1 MKTRITSLLLMLFAV
16 QSMMAQTTIVC
27 NVEGELASL
36 LKEYADVNTTQLII
50 SGSVNADDIRSIN
63 EYPNISK
70 LNLAEALLSVIPD
83 SAWTNLHSLKEL
95 YLPKEIDTLSLDAIS
110 CSTYGVDIYLPG
122 KFPYLKNY
130 PKDVRSAPD
139 YYFSLTYDNDV
150 LVHDKSLGILSKDR
164 KILYKVT
171 ELGMMAPTRYSV
183 ERVCNYAFAQT
194 MAGNGGYMEFSSE
207 LKEISNS
214 AFVGMII
221 TSATRGELNNLHFCV
236 LFESS
241 LPPKKIG
248 EGNLNIGIFD
258 YEYFDALAV
267 IVPDVETYIKDDVT
281 WGDLQIFSLEDWNEY
296 NGKWQGI
303 ESNSVDCT
311 APTLYYDLQG
321 RPVAAPTRGIYIKDG
336 RKVVVK

>member
-1 MKTRITSLLLMLFAV
+1 MRRFLFTLLMMLAM
-16 QSMMAQTTIVC
+16 QGIMAETTIVC
-27 NVEGELASL
+27 NAEGELATL
-36 LKEYADVNTTQLII
+36 LKEHANINITQLVV
-50 SGSVNADDIRSIN
+50 SGPMNADDVRAIN

-70 LNLAEALLSVIPD
+70 LYLGEALLSVIPD
-83 SAWTNLHSLKEL
+83 SAWTNLHSLEEL

-110 CSTYGVDIYLPG
+110 CSTYGVNIYLPG

-130 PKDVRSAPD
+130 PKVIESAPD

-171 ELGMMAPTRYSV
+171 ELGMMEPTRYSV

-221 TSATRGELNNLHFCV
+221 TSTTRGELNNLHFCV

-241 LPPKKIG
+241 LPPKKTG

-258 YEYFDALAV
+258 YEHYDALAV
-267 IVPDVETYIKDDVT
+267 IVPSVETYINDDST
-281 WGDLQIFSLEDWNEY
+281 WGDLQIFSTNDWYEY
-296 NGKWQGI
+296 QEKWDGI
-303 ESNSVDCT
+303 ENSSLDSKT
-311 APTLYYDLQG
+311 SSPYYDLQG
-321 RPVAAPTRGIYIKDG
+321 RKAANPTRGIYIKDG
-336 RKVVVK
+336 KKVIIGQ